1 MSGRG
6 ADDLQEQAW
15 SHASLYKLV
24 SVSRSRADKN
34 RARKARVAA
43 EERRREE
50 HARLVLKRTN
60 DPRYVQRDV
69 DPSSGDI
76 TLAMPPEHPQASE
89 MASTLAALRRD
100 FVERFGREPG
110 PNDPLLVDPDGA
122 VPTPLSADAFDAM
135 LDRLADGVD
144 DPALR
149 AKVRASQDVGYI
161 LTEDTLHLFSA
172 YEIDRW
178 DAALDRHLDEQ

>member
-1 MSGRG
+1 M
-6 ADDLQEQAW
+6 
-15 SHASLYKLV
+15 

-34 RARKARVAA
+34 RARKARLAA
-43 EERRREE
+43 DERRREE
-50 HARLVLKRTN
+50 HARLVLERHG
-60 DPRYVQRDV
+60 DPHYVQRDV

-76 TLAMPPEHPQASE
+76 ALAMSPEHPQAAE
-89 MASTLAALRRD
+89 MADVFAALQRD

-110 PNDPLLVDPDGA
+110 PNDPLLVDPDAA

-144 DPALR
+144 DPVIR
-149 AKVRASQDVGYI
+149 AKVLASRDVGYI

-172 YEIDRW
+172 YEIDLW
-178 DAALDRHLDEQ
+178 EAALDRHLDDL

>member
-1 MSGRG
+1 M
-6 ADDLQEQAW
+6 
-15 SHASLYKLV
+15 
-24 SVSRSRADKN
+24 SRSRADKN
-34 RARKARVAA
+34 RARKARLAA

-50 HARLVLKRTN
+50 HARLVLQRTD
-60 DPRYVQRDV
+60 DPRYVQREV

-76 TLAMPPEHPQASE
+76 TLAMSPEHPQASE

-110 PNDPLLVDPDGA
+110 PNDPLLVDPDA
-122 VPTPLSADAFDAM
+122 DVPTPLSAEAFDAM

-144 DPALR
+144 DPVVR
-149 AKVRASQDVGYI
+149 AKVLASKDVGYI

-172 YEIDRW
+172 SEIDLW
-178 DAALDRHLDEQ
+178 EAALDRRLDER